1 MVFIVSITE
10 NQNTIQMKKIAFSI
24 ALIGALL
31 LHIYTRSNT
40 NNEYV
45 NRAEQLSECNFDF
58 RHASNMA
65 AKERIDYTKNTWK
78 PKSCINTAT
87 AIFDE
92 NNTCTY
98 CPHFVEHPEKWNFKE
113 VETPEP
119 GDIIVFFNKNRA
131 FHAGVIVKNS
141 LLGPIMNHANGG
153 FRPNTYRH
161 HDPVCIFSL
170 LCGTAYVKYY
180 RYNKALLTTNLALNT
195 KRK

>member
-31 LHIYTRSNT
+31 LHIYARSNT
-40 NNEYV
+40 DNEFV

-58 RHASNMA
+58 RHASNIS
-65 AKERIDYTKNTWK
+65 AKERVDYTNNDWK

-87 AIFDE
+87 ALFNE
-92 NNTCTY
+92 SNTCTY

-113 VETPEP
+113 VDEPRP
-119 GDIIVFFNKNRA
+119 GDIVVFFNKNRA

-161 HDPVCIFSL
+161 HDPVSIYSL
-170 LCGTAYVKYY
+170 LSHTVEQRYY
-180 RYNKALLTTNLALNT
+180 RYMS
-195 KRK
+195 